1 MWHWSINGYSNLANG
16 MTFEGVEA
24 EIDRLINSHGGYAND
39 NIPATIKDYVKSK
52 DNSYSVTVTNK
63 WNPSFTNVKSEV
75 GSRPC
80 LLGFAAGSPYSD
92 KEGHM
97 TVCVGTR
104 EVNGVQYCKVMD
116 GWSTSIS
123 EKKWGSYNDFM
134 SKVKLSK

>member
-1 MWHWSINGYSNLANG
+1 

-63 WNPSFTNVKSEV
+63 WNSSFTNVKSEV